1 MEARAGVVL
10 ATDVNGPLPVAS
22 GSLIDTKSPAFWA
35 FVFFL
40 VAALLLFVI

>member
-10 ATDVNGPLPVAS
+10 ATDVNGPMQVPS
-22 GSLIDTKSPAFWA
+22 GKMVDTKSPGFWA
-35 FVFFL
+35 FVFFI